1 MEADFTRKIVARIKE
16 IILTPQDFWKKQKK
30 SEETHTQRIA
40 GFFIPILSAV
50 AIAVFLG
57 EFFRSSH
64 FYMGYAVLKAV
75 REVVLFVLQYVLA
88 VFFTN
93 ELIKTFKGEK
103 NIVAVRKLV
112 LFSMTPF
119 LLVSIL
125 TGLFQFLYVLD
136 VLGFYGFYIF
146 WLGANELLGLPKEK
160 KDSYII
166 ITILVNFLV
175 FSFLSIILSKLL
187 TAYF

>member
-1 MEADFTRKIVARIKE
+1 MEANNKKKIVTTLKE
-16 IILTPQDFWKKQKK
+16 NILNPKDFWMTQKE
-30 SEETHTQRIA
+30 STETHAQRIT
-40 GFFIPILSAV
+40 GFFLPLLGLAAV
-50 AIAVFLG
+50 AVFLG

-64 FYMGYAVLKAV
+64 FYMGYAVLKAM
-75 REVVLFVLQYVLA
+75 REIVLFVLQYLLA
-88 VFFTN
+88 VYFTN

-103 NIVAVRKLV
+103 NIEVVRKLV

-119 LLVSIL
+119 LVVSIL

-136 VLGFYGFYIF
+136 ILGIYSFYIF
-146 WLGANELLGLPKEK
+146 WLGANELLELPKEK

-166 ITILVNFLV
+166 ITILVNFFV

>member
-1 MEADFTRKIVARIKE
+1 MEANFTRKIVDTIRENVLNPKE
-16 IILTPQDFWKKQKK
+16 FWKAQKE
-30 SEETHTQRIA
+30 STETQSSRVY
-40 GFFIPILSAV
+40 GFFIPLLIVV
-50 AIAVFLG
+50 AAAVFLG
-57 EFFRSSH
+57 EFFKSSH
-64 FYMGYAVLKAV
+64 FYMGYAVWKAV
-75 REVVLFVLQYVLA
+75 REVVLFILQYLVA

-93 ELIKTFKGEK
+93 ELIKTFKGK
-103 NIVAVRKLV
+103 KDIVAVRKLV

-136 VLGFYGFYIF
+136 ILGIYGFYIF
-146 WLGANELLGLPKEK
+146 WLGANELLELPKEK

-166 ITILVNFLV
+166 ITILVNFFM
-175 FSFLSIILSKLL
+175 FSFLSILLSKLL